1 MRINLNIVFN
11 NTPNAF
17 FSCGLDVE
25 TNTHFFLYCPLFSNQ
40 RGTLLSRVND
50 ISNSLASTNDSILT
64 NILLF
69 GKVSLDISANTLTLN
84 AIMNYIIS
92 KNRFEVSLFLIS
104 SNFLLYF
111 HPFNFFPYPCD
122 FFFETI
128 NLYSFSS

>member
-1 MRINLNIVFN
+1 MRLNLNIIFN

-17 FSCGLDVE
+17 SSCDLDVE

-40 RGTLLSRVND
+40 RWTLLSRVND
-50 ISNSLASTNDSILT
+50 ISDSLASTNDLILT

-104 SNFLLYF
+104 CNFLLYF
-111 HPFNFFPYPCD
+111 HLFNFFPYPCV
-122 FFFETI
+122 FFETI
-128 NLYSFSS
+128 NSYSFSS